1 MFNKFSIISLSL
13 ISTLISYSQAIII
26 TEVTSIEKDIVY
38 LKSDSSLFNGLTKE
52 FYPNNSIKLAAHYK
66 EGYKHG
72 KFKRWH
78 KVFWDNFETSVKL
91 HNIKKLIVINHR
103 DCGAA
108 KIINGKKDFTNI
120 NETNVHKNS
129 FQKIKK
135 IFKKKYPKLSIEL
148 KIISLNSNVETFK

>member
-1 MFNKFSIISLSL
+1 MKSNYKAMVLSC
-13 ISTLISYSQAIII
+13 IDPRFQS
-26 TEVTSIEKDIVY
+26 IVY
-38 LKSDSSLFNGLTKE
+38 NYLKIKKLNGKYSSFTIAGSAIGVTAN
-52 FYPNNSIKLAAHYK
+52 
-66 EGYKHG
+66 

-108 KIINGKKDFTNI
+108 KIINRKKDFTNL

-135 IFKKKYPKLSIEL
+135 IFRKKYPKLSIEL

>member
-1 MFNKFSIISLSL
+1 MKSNYKAMVLSCIDPRFQPIVYNYLKKKKLTGKYSYFTIAGSALGVTANKF
-13 ISTLISYSQAIII
+13 
-26 TEVTSIEKDIVY
+26 K
-38 LKSDSSLFNGLTKE
+38 N
-52 FYPNNSIKLAAHYK
+52 
-66 EGYKHG
+66 
-72 KFKRWH
+72 WH

-135 IFKKKYPKLSIEL
+135 IFRKKYPKLSIEL